1 MKQNLYS
8 NIHNALLPAK
18 FTYPVRAIPR
28 DEITNSVREP
38 RLDSAEFVPSIF
50 RQKKKKKKVKGKSQP
65 HRVDGTNDVIVPKP
79 AIRVRILRRVVD
91 RIQPVESNPR
101 GGVSISFSSRKIAW
115 LASLPAAHE
124 RGMEKNGGKCTANE
138 ERKRDVRP

>member
-1 MKQNLYS
+1 MPY
-8 NIHNALLPAK
+8 
-18 FTYPVRAIPR
+18 YPLNSLIRCAPFHATKSRILSASRGSIQPNSSRRYFVR
-28 DEITNSVREP
+28 
-38 RLDSAEFVPSIF
+38 
-50 RQKKKKKKVKGKSQP
+50 KKKKKKGKGKRQP